1 MTGFDGHDNPGE
13 LFGEMDPSN
22 RSAAYTYE
30 LYTDMAARLDLNST
44 TTHMSKMMTDAGTS
58 TLSADS
64 VTSRPDDEW
73 LLESSLISE
82 SLVSEAVCAW
92 DTMASFLPSS
102 LPKCP
107 CLLSQCFT
115 PELLHS
121 GTQDRSQDPDKVHR
135 NQLRSGEECERRRAR
150 RERNRIAA
158 ARCRDRRRMLTDTLQ
173 NETEELERVKAQ
185 LEAEIAGLEREKER
199 LELVLEAHKPACKM
213 NGSNPE

>member
-1 MTGFDGHDNPGE
+1 MYQSHG
-13 LFGEMDPSN
+13 
-22 RSAAYTYE
+22 SAAFTNE
-30 LYTDMAARLDLNST
+30 LYTDMAARLDLNT
-44 TTHMSKMMTDAGTS
+44 TTLMHKKITEAVTS
-58 TLSADS
+58 SPNVDS

-73 LLESSLISE
+73 LLESSL
-82 SLVSEAVCAW
+82 VSEAECVW

-102 LPKCP
+102 LPNCP
-107 CLLSQCFT
+107 CLLSQCFS

-121 GTQDRSQDPDKVHR
+121 GTQGRSQDPNKEHG
-135 NQLRSGEECERRRAR
+135 NQLRSVEECERRRAR

-173 NETEELERVKAQ
+173 NETEQLEHVKAQ

-213 NGSNPE
+213 DGSNPE

>member
-1 MTGFDGHDNPGE
+1 
-13 LFGEMDPSN
+13 MDPGN
-22 RSAAYTYE
+22 RSAAYTHE

-44 TTHMSKMMTDAGTS
+44 TTHMSKKMMTDAGTS
-58 TLSADS
+58 TLSANS
-64 VTSRPDDEW
+64 VVSRPEDEW

-82 SLVSEAVCAW
+82 SLVAEAVCAW

-102 LPKCP
+102 LPKYP

-115 PELLHS
+115 PELLQS
-121 GTQDRSQDPDKVHR
+121 GTQGRAQDPDKVHS

-173 NETEELERVKAQ
+173 N
-185 LEAEIAGLEREKER
+185 
-199 LELVLEAHKPACKM
+199 
-213 NGSNPE
+213 